1 MSSSA
6 AMSSQPSAYPQQQ
19 RTTPQRQEVP
29 KPTAEPEPLG
39 EPQCLLTDPDQA
51 IDVAFDTGVK
61 DNRPVTHRT
70 TYAKFFEQLS
80 MPDPHRQT
88 KEGPGFLNGPCHG
101 LRRKA
106 NVPYYEFA
114 VLDGDAS
121 VDEKGNNTPGAPSPL
136 AVHTTLKEWN
146 ISHHIVTTFS
156 HLSADKGNRWRLL
169 LPVRI
174 TSPAQLRA
182 VITYI
187 VELLRVNADLPVY
200 LTPESVVYGNRWHSP
215 RTSHVEA
222 PFYAATHFGFSL
234 DPVYLARYY
243 HQVGPDGQEVREA
256 IPTQSK
262 FQSTGII
269 AQFCGLF
276 PLPDMLT
283 ANGYKFSSQG
293 VVTDQ
298 HGREQ
303 PMMRFLKPGSDNGAG
318 VVVFWDVESARWR
331 GYSHHANDV
340 MATGHSFDSFDVLE
354 RLGGEEQGTN
364 YIELAAAQI
373 RLAMVEYMSKKHPI
387 LLEGG
392 KFRVGYLMDQ
402 EHGKGQEYRFLRWE
416 DFQNKMASQPGIFE
430 SFMGKE
436 GEPVMKVVDLAA
448 WWKTHKDRCDYDGV
462 TFRPVRLGEDP
473 ERAVAVGGT
482 RYFNLFNGWPLR
494 PEAGR
499 CDLIDWHLREVIC
512 GGREAEYEYLM
523 DWLAHMLQFPAEK
536 PGVAL
541 VLRSGKGTGKSMVM
555 SSLCHALGP
564 LGIVIA
570 NNRQLTGDFNSH
582 MRNKVFALVEESF
595 WAGSHSDEGPLKH
608 LITDEKTTFERKGID
623 AEPGMSF
630 VRLVL
635 ITNSVW
641 AAPASSDE
649 RRFFFLSV
657 GDAGKRRNQQ
667 DGRYF
672 TDLLRELNGGGI
684 NVLAH
689 RLMQRR
695 ISKEAVRHPPLTE
708 GLARQKLLSL
718 NGLQAWAYDAVKIGA
733 FRNPRGDAF
742 EHLREYPNDSVIKVD
757 FLVESAKAY
766 LTTHDNSRSIQTRI
780 EVTLTEMFGPP
791 KTEVIGNAMVY
802 RLPSIQTLRS
812 SFDEFIGSP
821 TSWS

>member
-1 MSSSA
+1 
-6 AMSSQPSAYPQQQ
+6 
-19 RTTPQRQEVP
+19 
-29 KPTAEPEPLG
+29 
-39 EPQCLLTDPDQA
+39 
-51 IDVAFDTGVK
+51 
-61 DNRPVTHRT
+61 
-70 TYAKFFEQLS
+70 
-80 MPDPHRQT
+80 
-88 KEGPGFLNGPCHG
+88 
-101 LRRKA
+101 
-106 NVPYYEFA
+106 
-114 VLDGDAS
+114 
-121 VDEKGNNTPGAPSPL
+121 
-136 AVHTTLKEWN
+136 
-146 ISHHIVTTFS
+146 
-156 HLSADKGNRWRLL
+156 
-169 LPVRI
+169 
-174 TSPAQLRA
+174 
-182 VITYI
+182 
-187 VELLRVNADLPVY
+187 
-200 LTPESVVYGNRWHSP
+200 
-215 RTSHVEA
+215 
-222 PFYAATHFGFSL
+222 
-234 DPVYLARYY
+234 
-243 HQVGPDGQEVREA
+243 
-256 IPTQSK
+256 
-262 FQSTGII
+262 
-269 AQFCGLF
+269 
-276 PLPDMLT
+276 
-283 ANGYKFSSQG
+283 
-293 VVTDQ
+293 
-298 HGREQ
+298 
-303 PMMRFLKPGSDNGAG
+303 
-318 VVVFWDVESARWR
+318 
-331 GYSHHANDV
+331 
-340 MATGHSFDSFDVLE
+340 
-354 RLGGEEQGTN
+354 
-364 YIELAAAQI
+364 
-373 RLAMVEYMSKKHPI
+373 
-387 LLEGG
+387 
-392 KFRVGYLMDQ
+392 
-402 EHGKGQEYRFLRWE
+402 
-416 DFQNKMASQPGIFE
+416 
-430 SFMGKE
+430 
-436 GEPVMKVVDLAA
+436 
-448 WWKTHKDRCDYDGV
+448 
-462 TFRPVRLGEDP
+462 
-473 ERAVAVGGT
+473 
-482 RYFNLFNGWPLR
+482 
-494 PEAGR
+494 
-499 CDLIDWHLREVIC
+499 
-512 GGREAEYEYLM
+512 
-523 DWLAHMLQFPAEK
+523 
-536 PGVAL
+536 
-541 VLRSGKGTGKSMVM
+541 MVM
-555 SSLCHALGP
+555 SSLGHALGP